1 MNYFRGGAAMSQ
13 TAAAEEALRQGDLVA
28 CRELLFK
35 HVRAKPEDLKA
46 RAFLFQF
53 LCLVG
58 EWDRAKK
65 QMQLYTEMD
74 AASLGFVAIYL
85 AGVDAE
91 AVRTQV
97 MAGKASPPV
106 FGPPEAW
113 IARLGEAMKRDA
125 AGETELATAL
135 REDAYAEA
143 PSRKGTIDGQPFE
156 WITDADA
163 RFGPAL
169 EAVVDG
175 AYHWLPFQHIAKL
188 ELEAPKDL
196 RDLVW
201 MEGALT
207 LTNGGSFGI
216 LVPARYPGSDKS
228 SDSATVMGRRT
239 DWEEIAPGM
248 FRGLGQKML
257 ATDTADVSLL
267 EVRVIE
273 FETAGVDMNFDT
285 PADPMTTSMSLS
297 AADLPDAG
305 GADAATNPSDTTG

>member
-1 MNYFRGGAAMSQ
+1 MSQ
-13 TAAAEEALRQGDLVA
+13 TAAAEEALRQGDLKA

-35 HVRAKPEDLKA
+35 HVRAKPDDLKA

-53 LCLVG
+53 LCLIG
-58 EWDRAKK
+58 DWDRAKK
-65 QMQLYTEMD
+65 QMQLYAEMD
-74 AASLGFVAIYL
+74 ETSLGFVAIYM

-91 AVRTQV
+91 TVRADV
-97 MAGKASPPV
+97 LAGKASPPV

-113 IARLGEAMKRDA
+113 IARLGEALKRDA
-125 AGETELATAL
+125 AGEADLATAL

-143 PSRKGTIDGQPFE
+143 PTRKGTVDGQPFE

-216 LVPARYPGSDKS
+216 LVPARYPGSETS
-228 SDSATVMGRRT
+228 SDAADVMGRRT
-239 DWEEIAPGM
+239 EWDEMAPGM
-248 FRGLGQKML
+248 YKGMGQKML
-257 ATDTADVSLL
+257 ATDQADLSLM

-273 FETAGVDMNFDT
+273 FEKTEADMTFDT
-285 PADPMTTSMSLS
+285 PESDVS
-297 AADLPDAG
+297 AALNL
-305 GADAATNPSDTTG
+305 TSDTEPKG

>member
-1 MNYFRGGAAMSQ
+1 MSQ
-13 TAAAEEALRQGDLVA
+13 TAAAEEALRQGDLKT

-53 LCLVG
+53 LCVLG
-58 EWDRAKK
+58 DWDRAMK
-65 QMQLYTEMD
+65 QMKLYAEMD
-74 AASLGFVAIYL
+74 ETSLGFVAIYM

-91 AVRTQV
+91 TARADVI
-97 MAGKASPPV
+97 AGKASPPV

-113 IARLGEAMKRDA
+113 IARLGEALKRDA
-125 AGETELATAL
+125 AGETDLATAL

-143 PSRKGTIDGQPFE
+143 PPRKGTVDGQPFE

-216 LVPARYPGSDKS
+216 LVPARYPGSEKS
-228 SDSATVMGRRT
+228 SDPATVMGRRT
-239 DWEEIAPGM
+239 DWEEMAPGM
-248 FRGLGQKML
+248 YKGFGQKML
-257 ATDTADVSLL
+257 ATDQADLSLM

-273 FETAGVDMNFDT
+273 FEKSEVDMDF
-285 PADPMTTSMSLS
+285 
-297 AADLPDAG
+297 DLPQSDVTAALNLTSDPGDDDAG
-305 GADAATNPSDTTG
+305 PAG

>member
-1 MNYFRGGAAMSQ
+1 MSQ
-13 TAAAEEALRQGDLVA
+13 TAAAEEALRQGDLKT

-53 LCLVG
+53 LCVLG
-58 EWDRAKK
+58 DWDRAMK
-65 QMQLYTEMD
+65 QMKLYAEMD
-74 AASLGFVAIYL
+74 QSSLGFVAIYM

-91 AVRTQV
+91 AARADVI
-97 MAGKASPPV
+97 AGKASPPV

-113 IARLGEAMKRDA
+113 IARLGEALKRDA

-143 PSRKGTIDGQPFE
+143 PSRKGTVDGQPFE

-216 LVPARYPGSDKS
+216 LVPARYPGSEKS
-228 SDSATVMGRRT
+228 TDAATVMGRRT

-248 FRGLGQKML
+248 YTGMGQKML
-257 ATDTADVSLL
+257 ATDQADLSLL

-273 FETAGVDMNFDT
+273 FEKSETDMDFDT
-285 PADPMTTSMSLS
+285 PQSDVTAAMNLTSDPG
-297 AADLPDAG
+297 DDDAG
-305 GADAATNPSDTTG
+305 PAG

>member
-1 MNYFRGGAAMSQ
+1 MSQ
-13 TAAAEEALRQGDLVA
+13 SAIAEEALRQGDLKA
-28 CRELLFK
+28 CREALFK

-58 EWDRAKK
+58 DWDRAKK

-74 AASLGFVAIYL
+74 QASLGFIAIYL
-85 AGVDAE
+85 AGLDAE
-91 AVRTQV
+91 AVRADV

-125 AGETELATAL
+125 AGESDLATAL

-143 PSRKGTIDGQPFE
+143 PSRKGTVDGVPFE

-175 AYHWLPFQHIAKL
+175 SYHWLPFQHIAKL

-216 LVPARYPGSDKS
+216 LVPARYPGSEKS
-228 SDSATVMGRRT
+228 SDAATVMGRRT

-248 FRGLGQKML
+248 YRGLGQKML
-257 ATDTADVSLL
+257 ATDTADLSLL

-273 FETAGVDMNFDT
+273 FEASEVAMDF
-285 PADPMTTSMSLS
+285 
-297 AADLPDAG
+297 DLPGDAMKTSLNLTSDDLTTGGSAEDDAG
-305 GADAATNPSDTTG
+305 PTG

>member
-1 MNYFRGGAAMSQ
+1 MSGSA
-13 TAAAEEALRQGDLVA
+13 TAAEEALKRGDLKA
-28 CRELLFK
+28 CREALFK
-35 HVRAKPEDLKA
+35 HVRGKPEDAAA

-53 LCLVG
+53 LCLTG

-65 QMQLYTEMD
+65 QLQLFAEMD
-74 AASLGFVAIYL
+74 QTAIGFAAIYS
-85 AGVDAE
+85 AAIDAE
-91 AVRTQV
+91 ATRAEVF
-97 MAGKASPPV
+97 AGKQLPPV

-113 IARLGEAMKRDA
+113 IAKLGEALRQDGADPALA
-125 AGETELATAL
+125 ASL
-135 REDAYAEA
+135 RQDAYAEA
-143 PSRKGTIDGQPFE
+143 PARKGTVDGKPFD

-216 LVPARYPGSDKS
+216 LVPARYPGAETSGD
-228 SDSATVMGRRT
+228 AAEVMGRKT
-239 DWEEIAPGM
+239 DWAEMGEGM
-248 FRGLGQKML
+248 YRGSGQRML
-257 ATDTADVSLL
+257 ATDAEDLSLM

-273 FETAGVDMNFDT
+273 FEAAEVEMNFDAGG
-285 PADPMTTSMSLS
+285 PDLSADLNLSADPSKE
-297 AADLPDAG
+297 G
-305 GADAATNPSDTTG
+305 

>member
-1 MNYFRGGAAMSQ
+1 MSQ
-13 TAAAEEALRQGDLVA
+13 TAAAEEALRQGDLKA

-58 EWDRAKK
+58 DWDRAKK
-65 QMQLYTEMD
+65 QMQLYVEMD
-74 AASLGFVAIYL
+74 AASLGFVAIYM

-91 AVRTQV
+91 AVRAEV
-97 MAGKASPPV
+97 LAGKASPPV

-113 IARLGEAMKRDA
+113 IARLGEALKRDA
-125 AGETELATAL
+125 AGEADLATAL
-135 REDAYAEA
+135 REDAYADA
-143 PSRKGTIDGQPFE
+143 PSRKGTVDGQPFE

-216 LVPARYPGSDKS
+216 LVPARYPGSEKS
-228 SDSATVMGRRT
+228 SDAADVMGRRT
-239 DWEEIAPGM
+239 EWDEIAPGM
-248 FRGLGQKML
+248 YKGMGQKML
-257 ATDTADVSLL
+257 ATDQADLSLL

-273 FETAGVDMNFDT
+273 FEKTEADITFDT
-285 PADPMTTSMSLS
+285 PEGDLTAALNLMSADPG
-297 AADLPDAG
+297 DDAE
-305 GADAATNPSDTTG
+305 PKV